1 MAARTTKLELQ
12 QSLNALGAEV
22 QALRLENAE
31 LKATLAL
38 RPAAK
43 PARPAYTPRPP
54 SAEQLALRAAM
65 AQAKAIAMASGQ
77 TVRVAL

>member
-1 MAARTTKLELQ
+1 MAARLTKLELQ

-54 SAEQLALRAAM
+54 SPEQLVIRAAM
-65 AQAKAIAMASGQ
+65 AAAKAQAMASG
-77 TVRVAL
+77 TVVRV